1 MQENVTLQR
10 EFSKLRCLI
19 VIYGIF
25 GILVFEIVSNIGLAG
40 DMTNLV
46 MMIKKKINKSYYQ
59 QGNQHQSAIPLLVS
73 SLLLSQYLKQ
83 HHQQQQPQIAILFFP
98 LDYYYY
104 YYMNAEGKRKNRIG
118 SYSPSSSSSSSPYAT
133 DGDNNPDNDAYHGK
147 RRSLHQPQR
156 QQKTTVSVSIDSNI
170 LDEIKAEAESK
181 HVSLNATIN
190 RILSKHAIFY
200 RHAEE
205 QQSTVLTNKNFRLF
219 VDCIDEKALLD
230 SFNENSSDLIPT
242 IFNQRN
248 IPLTLDN
255 IIEYCYKGIGLFAG
269 TFHDFSYYKDKED
282 NHLCLLFRHNCG
294 IKWSRV
300 LAAGIAYQIES
311 TLGYHVIPVSILISS
326 VLLKIVEKV

>member
-10 EFSKLRCLI
+10 EFSKLHCLI
-19 VIYGIF
+19 VICCIF
-25 GILVFEIVSNIGLAG
+25 GILVFEIASNIGLAG

-59 QGNQHQSAIPLLVS
+59 QGNQHHSAISLLVPS
-73 SLLLSQYLKQ
+73 SSLLSQYLKQ
-83 HHQQQQPQIAILFFP
+83 LHHQQQPPQVAILFFP
-98 LDYYYY
+98 MDYYYY

-118 SYSPSSSSSSSPYAT
+118 SSSPSSSSSSSSSSPYAT
-133 DGDNNPDNDAYHGK
+133 DGDNNPDDDAYHGK

-156 QQKTTVSVSIDSNI
+156 PHQQQPKQKTTVSVSFDSNI
-170 LDEIKAEAESK
+170 LEEIKAEAESK

-190 RILSKHAIFY
+190 RIVSRHATFY

-205 QQSTVLTNKNFRLF
+205 QQSMVLTNKNFRLF
-219 VDCIDEKALLD
+219 VDCIDEKTLLD
-230 SFNENSSDLIPT
+230 SFNENSCDLIPT

-248 IPLTLDN
+248 IPITLDN
-255 IIEYCYKGIGLFAG
+255 IIEYCYKGIGLSAG

-282 NHLCLLFRHNCG
+282 DHLCLLFRHNFG

-311 TLGYHVIPVSILISS
+311 TLG
-326 VLLKIVEKV
+326 

>member
-1 MQENVTLQR
+1 MTLQR

-25 GILVFEIVSNIGLAG
+25 GILVFEIVSNVGLTG

-59 QGNQHQSAIPLLVS
+59 QDNQHHSAIPLLAS
-73 SLLLSQYLKQ
+73 SS
-83 HHQQQQPQIAILFFP
+83 LFFP
-98 LDYYYY
+98 LDYYYYY

-118 SYSPSSSSSSSPYAT
+118 SYSSSSSSSSPYAT

-156 QQKTTVSVSIDSNI
+156 QQQQKTTVSVSIDSNM

-205 QQSTVLTNKNFRLF
+205 QQSMVLTNKNFRLF
-219 VDCIDEKALLD
+219 VDCIDEKILLD
-230 SFNENSSDLIPT
+230 TFNENSCDLIPT

-282 NHLCLLFRHNCG
+282 DHLCLLFRHNFG